1 MTNYTWK
8 PADGTYVQN
17 IVSMAETHFQNEIDM
32 FFNPEPITYSRNISH
47 AIVNQFYLPSTE
59 LVYVAIDE
67 NNNLLAYTWACSNER
82 AYWSDN
88 NIVYIK
94 MAHVDLNLSSKLRV
108 KLVIDMFTI
117 WENFAKFAQVPI
129 ICSTTMRKDQAAF
142 LKLHERH
149 GFEVR
154 GSYCYKKI
162 NLN

>member
-1 MTNYTWK
+1 
-8 PADGTYVQN
+8 
-17 IVSMAETHFQNEIDM
+17 
-32 FFNPEPITYSRNISH
+32 
-47 AIVNQFYLPSTE
+47 
-59 LVYVAIDE
+59 
-67 NNNLLAYTWACSNER
+67 
-82 AYWSDN
+82 
-88 NIVYIK
+88 